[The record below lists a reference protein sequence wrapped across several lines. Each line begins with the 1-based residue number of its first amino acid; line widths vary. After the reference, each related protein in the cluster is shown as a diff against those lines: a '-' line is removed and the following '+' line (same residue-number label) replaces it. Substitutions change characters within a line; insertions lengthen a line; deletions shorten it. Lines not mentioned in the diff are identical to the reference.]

1 MLNQQWRRVFTD
13 QSLLSYVSS
22 EGIRWSFTTALAP
35 WQGGFYERLVGM
47 VKRCLRKALGR
58 KYFTLEQ
65 LATLLAEI
73 EAVLNSRPLT
83 YVYED
88 FQSGFTLTPS
98 HFLVAN
104 RKLGLPST
112 EDGYCA
118 DEDYQPKRNTATQL
132 LTAWKKGQKYLDLF
146 WKVWRGEYLLSLRE
160 NLPIHHKNSKRLT
173 SMVPNVDDVVLIKDD
188 NIPRCSWKLGKIQKL
203 IPGHDNQIRSA
214 DILLPNGGVIT
225 RAICHLYPLELP
237 GIRDEPLNTTGK
249 VLEDNTPNVN
259 GRDQSV
265 TECDDKKRKA
275 HLVARQRI
283 QRCLMDNGTSVLFA
297 LPGGCQD

>member
-1 MLNQQWRRVFTD
+1 
-13 QSLLSYVSS
+13 
-22 EGIRWSFTTALAP
+22 
-35 WQGGFYERLVGM
+35 
-47 VKRCLRKALGR
+47 
-58 KYFTLEQ
+58 LEQ

-98 HFLVAN
+98 HFLVTN

-112 EDGYCA
+112 EDGYGA
-118 DEDYQPKRNTATQL
+118 DEEYQPKRNTATQL
-132 LTAWKKGQKYLDLF
+132 LTAWKKGQKYLDLL
-146 WKVWRGEYLLSLRE
+146 WKVWRGEYLLSLQE

-173 SMVPNVDDVVLIKDD
+173 SMV
-188 NIPRCSWKLGKIQKL
+188 
-203 IPGHDNQIRSA
+203 
-214 DILLPNGGVIT
+214 
-225 RAICHLYPLELP
+225 
-237 GIRDEPLNTTGK
+237 
-249 VLEDNTPNVN
+249 PNVN

-275 HLVARQRI
+275 HLIARQQI

-297 LPGGCQD
+297 FPGGCQD